1 MQNAKTL
8 INMDTGKVQEVF
20 IEQITTLTK
29 KTNITIRQM
38 PIFEYLG
45 IDDAIPKRNK
55 YVKEIFR

>member
-8 INMDTGKVQEVF
+8 INKDTDKIQEIF
-20 IEQITTLTK
+20 IEQIATLTK

-45 IDDAIPKRNK
+45 VDDATPKRNNDIPK
-55 YVKEIFR
+55 IFR